1 MTAEQR
7 ISRRQFMKQHHKSS
21 RLLEM
26 WRIFSHNRLAMLGLV
41 LFLILMVL
49 VLFAD
54 VFADYNKLAIGTDP
68 MNRLQGPSWQH
79 LFGTDELG
87 RDIFA
92 RVIHGGRISLRI
104 SVGSVLVGLV
114 IAAIIGSLAGYC
126 GGVVDIIVMRFIDIM
141 SCVPCMVLAI
151 ALVAALGT
159 SEFNL
164 ILALAI
170 STVCGTSKIVR
181 SAVLSVRNMEY
192 VEAGRAIGQATWKI
206 ILKHIL
212 INCVA
217 PIIVHCTMMVASN
230 IIATASL
237 SFLGMGVSAPA
248 PEWGCMIASARSNM
262 RMYPYLVIAPGLAIF
277 VSSVSFNLI
286 GDGLRDA
293 LDPKMKR

>member
-114 IAAIIGSLAGYC
+114 IAAIIG
-126 GGVVDIIVMRFIDIM
+126 
-141 SCVPCMVLAI
+141 
-151 ALVAALGT
+151 
-159 SEFNL
+159 
-164 ILALAI
+164 
-170 STVCGTSKIVR
+170 
-181 SAVLSVRNMEY
+181 
-192 VEAGRAIGQATWKI
+192 
-206 ILKHIL
+206 
-212 INCVA
+212 
-217 PIIVHCTMMVASN
+217 
-230 IIATASL
+230 
-237 SFLGMGVSAPA
+237 
-248 PEWGCMIASARSNM
+248 
-262 RMYPYLVIAPGLAIF
+262 
-277 VSSVSFNLI
+277 
-286 GDGLRDA
+286 
-293 LDPKMKR
+293 